1 MVVELKNITKKYGGQ
16 TVLSH
21 LNLRLEKGER
31 VCLMGASGSGKTT
44 LLSILAGLVKPEG
57 GMVSG
62 VKKGT
67 ISMVFQEDRLIEGED
82 AFSNLSLV
90 LKTKMS
96 LEQMRQEYARIGLVD
111 YEGKPVAEF
120 SGGMKRRV
128 AIVRAVCAEAR
139 LVLMDEPYK
148 GLDEESKKQAIRYV
162 REKTAGRTVLMVTH
176 DRLEAE
182 WMGAKIL
189 ELESLQS

>member
-1 MVVELKNITKKYGGQ
+1 
-16 TVLSH
+16 
-21 LNLRLEKGER
+21 
-31 VCLMGASGSGKTT
+31 
-44 LLSILAGLVKPEG
+44 
-57 GMVSG
+57 
-62 VKKGT
+62 
-67 ISMVFQEDRLIEGED
+67 
-82 AFSNLSLV
+82 
-90 LKTKMS
+90 
-96 LEQMRQEYARIGLVD
+96 MRQEYARVGLAD

-128 AIVRAVCAEAR
+128 AIVRAVCAEAG

-182 WMGAKIL
+182 WMEAKIL